1 MFYCCAIPS
10 IPFPHL
16 NMETYKGKKKIKKK
30 ALIMMYTKTIPCMFL
45 LLLMIFLLCVVP
57 MYIQELPS
65 QRNILS

>member
-1 MFYCCAIPS
+1 MFYRCAISS

-16 NMETYKGKKKIKKK
+16 NMETYKGKKKKK

-45 LLLMIFLLCVVP
+45 PLLMIFLLCVVP

>member
-1 MFYCCAIPS
+1 MFYRCAISS

-16 NMETYKGKKKIKKK
+16 NMETYKGKKKK

-45 LLLMIFLLCVVP
+45 PLLMIFLLCVVP

>member
-1 MFYCCAIPS
+1 MFYRCAISS

-16 NMETYKGKKKIKKK
+16 NMETYKGKKKKSAYYVVHHI
-30 ALIMMYTKTIPCMFL
+30 YTCMFPPL
-45 LLLMIFLLCVVP
+45 PMIFLLCVVP